1 MRVHCPLFCG
11 HAPATIAA
19 VMNSTV
25 FRERSAH
32 HSNCGGNFQMT
43 EQKIKEPPTTATDKH
58 TKETA
63 TDQTKRDHPPE
74 KH

>member
-1 MRVHCPLFCG
+1 
-11 HAPATIAA
+11 
-19 VMNSTV
+19 MNSTV